1 MSNENNQVEAKQ
13 VTGIDLWNVEFQAL
27 MNEARKREL
36 FAPDVLF
43 ILTRAA
49 NEIQHQCNS
58 ILFTHEHKVNQE
70 EGE

>member
-1 MSNENNQVEAKQ
+1 MSNENNQEPKQ
-13 VTGIDLWNVEFQAL
+13 PNNFEIWNMQFQAL
-27 MNEARKREL
+27 MQDAQTKAL

-43 ILTRAA
+43 VLSRAV
-49 NEIQHQCNS
+49 NEIQHQMNS